1 MHMLMP
7 RPQQDHRRLVFVG
20 ACCSL
25 PATWTLGMT
34 ILALAVRY

>member
-1 MHMLMP
+1 MLLP
-7 RPQQDHRRLVFVG
+7 RPKPAHPRLVFVG
-20 ACCSL
+20 ACCAL